1 MSGRSASALQLSF
14 VILTVYLLG
23 FATWRVALSEDPNPG
38 WRRQFLTYA
47 YGSGLFAGDQM
58 TVVPGA
64 LVFTIER
71 SALVLVC
78 EMIDQWIAQ
87 ANGETAASSVQ
98 SGTASPEP
106 RAPTVLVVD
115 DEPDI
120 GPMTRDILEPY
131 GYVVLPISDPL
142 EAVRLARQRRGAI
155 DLLLV
160 DVVMP
165 VMDGRELAHP
175 ILELRPD
182 MKVILMSGYEVSG
195 LGETG
200 WPFIEKPFGIEA
212 LGQKVA
218 DTLRE
223 GRGPS

>member
-1 MSGRSASALQLSF
+1 MLARVGDPQQLAGPD
-14 VILTVYLLG
+14 G
-23 FATWRVALSEDPNPG
+23 FATWRVALSEDPNLG

-64 LVFTIER
+64 L
-71 SALVLVC
+71 
-78 EMIDQWIAQ
+78 
-87 ANGETAASSVQ
+87 
-98 SGTASPEP
+98 
-106 RAPTVLVVD
+106 
-115 DEPDI
+115 DI
-120 GPMTRDILEPY
+120 GPMTRDILEPA
-131 GYVVLPISDPL
+131 GYVVLPTSDPV

-165 VMDGRELAHP
+165 VMDGRELAGR
-175 ILELRPD
+175 ILELRPN